1 MYDYG
6 EGTEEDNPTAL
17 KWYTQ
22 AAQKGQ
28 LYAQYYLGFY
38 TSMVMM
44 ALVLILKRAWNG

>member
-22 AAQKGQ
+22 AAQKGN
-28 LYAQYYLGFY
+28 Y
-38 TSMVMM
+38 TLS
-44 ALVLILKRAWNG
+44 II

>member
-28 LYAQYYLGFY
+28 LYAQYYLGFIP
-38 TSMVMM
+38 
-44 ALVLILKRAWNG
+44 LW